1 MNNSSLGTS
10 LSAFDSIKSRLLF
23 VLFGMF
29 IFRMGS
35 HIPVPGVDV
44 SRLADLFNAHST
56 GILGLFNMFSG
67 GSLAR
72 LSVFALGVMP
82 YISASIMMQL
92 FTVAIPF
99 FEQLKKEGERG
110 RRKISQYTRQA
121 ALLLGTFQGFGIAK
135 WLVAQG
141 VILHPTWD
149 FYLIAI
155 LTLTTGTFF
164 LMWLGEQMTER
175 GIGNGLSLL
184 IFAGIVSHLPQAI
197 GGVLNQVRQGQMSGL
212 SMLFII
218 ALVLTVTG
226 FVIFMER
233 AQRKIPVH
241 YAKRQIGKKMI
252 SAQNTHLPLKINM
265 SGVIPPIFASAI
277 ILLPATLASF
287 FSQKSGAGW
296 LSDLAFML
304 QPGHPLN
311 MLLFIAAIIF
321 FSFFYAAMMFNPNET
336 ASNLKK
342 QGALIPGIRPG
353 DKTAEYIDG
362 VMTRLTFSGA
372 IYLSAVALLPQL
384 LIIAWHVPFYFGGTS
399 LLIVVVVVMDFI
411 SQIQSRMMSHK
422 YETMMKKGG
431 KKSSGSSALNLLH

>member
-1 MNNSSLGTS
+1 MNRDSMGTAMS
-10 LSAFDSIKSRLLF
+10 GFQAIKSRLLF

-29 IFRMGS
+29 IFRMGA
-35 HIPVPGVDV
+35 HIPVPGVDIA
-44 SRLADLFNAHST
+44 RLTELFNMHSN

-92 FTVAIPF
+92 FTVAVPF

-141 VILHPTWD
+141 VIHSPTWD
-149 FYLIAI
+149 FYLIAV

-197 GGVLNQVRQGQMSGL
+197 GSVFNQVRQGQMSGFSL
-212 SMLFII
+212 
-218 ALVLTVTG
+218 LVIFLLVMAVTG

-233 AQRKIPVH
+233 AQRKIPIT
-241 YAKRQIGKKMI
+241 YAKRQMGKKMI
-252 SAQNTHLPLKINM
+252 AAQNSHLPLKINM

-287 FSQKSGAGW
+287 FSHNSGSGW
-296 LSDLAFML
+296 LTDLAFML

-311 MLLFIAAIIF
+311 MVLFVAAIMF
-321 FSFFYAAMMFNPNET
+321 FSFFYAAMMFNPKET
-336 ASNLKK
+336 ADNLKK
-342 QGALIPGIRPG
+342 QSALVPGIRPG
-353 DKTAEYIDG
+353 EKTAEYIDG
-362 VMTRLTFSGA
+362 VMSRLTFSGG

-384 LIIAWHVPFYFGGTS
+384 LIVAWHVPFYFGGTS

-422 YETMMKKGG
+422 YESMMKKGG
-431 KKSSGSSALNLLH
+431 KKNSGSNVLNLLH